1 MPAVPGLDISDAP
14 FSSFPSGTPESARR
28 SRSKSPGG
36 SQSARARSASPGSP
50 RQTIGFGSS
59 TLSARK
65 KPMNPSDFFHASMR
79 GGPLTEPM
87 PHRGLTARER
97 RYPEE
102 IGMRYAG
109 KGGVPTLLFRD
120 KFGARKSEWERYK
133 SLANS
138 PDGSMGGNFL
148 EDDNPFN
155 DPFKYHPFKGMAFPP
170 GNYIGPD
177 DPRETDDMSRL
188 QPGNALRLE
197 FVYGC
202 ARARFSHF
210 YYSFACF

>member
-1 MPAVPGLDISDAP
+1 
-14 FSSFPSGTPESARR
+14 
-28 SRSKSPGG
+28 
-36 SQSARARSASPGSP
+36 
-50 RQTIGFGSS
+50 
-59 TLSARK
+59 
-65 KPMNPSDFFHASMR
+65 MNPSNFFHASMR

-148 EDDNPFN
+148 EDDNPTRVTR
-155 DPFKYHPFKGMAFPP
+155 PM
-170 GNYIGPD
+170 
-177 DPRETDDMSRL
+177 
-188 QPGNALRLE
+188 
-197 FVYGC
+197 
-202 ARARFSHF
+202 
-210 YYSFACF
+210 